1 MHALRQDI
9 LSPSGVE
16 FVTWSKLTPS
26 TIKPK
31 PDSQKGLT
39 LFNLVVARSNLLR
52 IFEVR
57 EVPTLRSS
65 HLDDERERR
74 GNVRK
79 GTEPV
84 EGEVEMDEQGE
95 GYVNMGAVKVIW
107 IAHSCPLHRA
117 IQLLCPPSEPK
128 TSSELTL
135 IALLFVIF
143 SQPHPMGRLA
153 QLFSAFTLCEIIV
166 FMELSPDWR
175 VCASCLRWKMKWT
188 DSWSHSRMQR
198 SA

>member
-16 FVTWSKLTPS
+16 FATCLKLTPS
-26 TIKPK
+26 TVNAK
-31 PDSQKGLT
+31 PDGQKALT
-39 LFNLVVARSNLLR
+39 MFNLVVARSNLLR

-117 IQLLCPPSEPK
+117 IQLFCPPSEPK

-135 IALLFVIF
+135 IALLFVSSVNGI
-143 SQPHPMGRLA
+143 QWG
-153 QLFSAFTLCEIIV
+153 
-166 FMELSPDWR
+166 
-175 VCASCLRWKMKWT
+175 CASLNCSPLLLCARLSS
-188 DSWSHSRMQR
+188 SWNCHRTR
-198 SA
+198 EYTHHVFVRR